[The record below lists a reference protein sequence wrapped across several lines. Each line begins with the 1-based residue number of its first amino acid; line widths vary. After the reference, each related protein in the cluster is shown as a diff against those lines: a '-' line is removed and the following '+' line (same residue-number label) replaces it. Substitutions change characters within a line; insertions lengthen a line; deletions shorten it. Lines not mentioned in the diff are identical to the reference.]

1 MSGGRTQGGATKFT
15 ALVLAGQRGG
25 QDPVAQAAGVSH
37 KCLVP
42 AAGVPMLRRVVD
54 ALAASPSVGPI
65 AVSIEQPALLA
76 DWQVPDPPDGQLL
89 ALASAGSPSQSVLAA
104 VEALGVP
111 YPLLITTADHPLL
124 SLTMIETFCAGARR
138 PGIDVAVGLTAREV
152 IAQAYPDNRRTYI
165 KFRDTGYS
173 GANLFAIVSEEGLE
187 AVRFWRRV
195 ERERKRPWQR
205 KRPWRMVRAFGWGNL
220 LDYRLVRLT
229 LDQAMERASRVL
241 GLHALAVALPFA
253 EAAIDVDKPADLKL
267 VEEILAQRE
276 AENVPARP
284 SV

>member
-1 MSGGRTQGGATKFT
+1 M
-15 ALVLAGQRGG
+15 
-25 QDPVAQAAGVSH
+25 
-37 KCLVP
+37 VP
-42 AAGVPMLRRVVD
+42 AAGVPMLRRVVE

-76 DWQVPDPPDGQLL
+76 DWQVPDRPDSQLL
-89 ALASAGSPSQSVLAA
+89 ALASADSPSQSVLAA
-104 VEALGVP
+104 VEALDEP
-111 YPLLITTADHPLL
+111 CPLLITTADHPLL
-124 SLTMIETFCAGARR
+124 SPAIIETFCAGARR
-138 PGIDVAVGLTAREV
+138 PGIAVAVGLTAREV
-152 IAQAYPDNRRTYI
+152 IAEAYPDNRRTYI

-173 GANLFAIVSEEGLE
+173 GANLFAIVSKEGLE

-195 ERERKRPWQR
+195 ERERKRPW
-205 KRPWRMVRAFGWGNL
+205 RMVRAFGWWNL
-220 LDYRLVRLT
+220 LDYLLVRLT

-241 GLHALAVALPFA
+241 GLRAAAVALPFA

-276 AENVPARP
+276 LENVSARP

>member
-1 MSGGRTQGGATKFT
+1 VSGGRTQVSEPRFT

-76 DWQVPDPPDGQLL
+76 DWQVPDRPDGQLM

-104 VEALGVP
+104 VEAVGVP

-124 SLTMIETFCAGARR
+124 SPTMIETFCAGARR
-138 PGIDVAVGLTAREV
+138 PGVDVAVGLTAREV
-152 IAQAYPDNRRTYI
+152 IAEAYPDNRRTYI

-195 ERERKRPWQR
+195 ERERKRPW
-205 KRPWRMVRAFGWGNL
+205 RMVRAFGWRNL
-220 LDYRLVRLT
+220 LDYLLVRVT

-241 GLHALAVALPFA
+241 GLRAAAVVLPFA

-276 AENVPARP
+276 LENVSARP